1 MPRHGAWRKWSGILA
16 TATERDFERKVLPFL
31 RLFWQ
36 FLQQLPARGPWD
48 AKGIDLLVWADSGP
62 FPCGVQCKGFQ
73 VQELGDDQIR
83 QVIKSIKAFRES
95 DVVCDT
101 YLLIHNHDGKNRKF
115 NDTINKYLS
124 QLVSQG
130 KANKAELWDR
140 QTLLDRTF
148 DRIKDILNDALCKRS
163 QELLGYFQG
172 LFEFGRYYIPIVPVI
187 EKKLIFKRGEPCS
200 CEEVHPVD
208 SHDISKVLLS
218 PSNARWTLLTGR
230 FGTGKTTAVLHTAA
244 SSRQLI
250 IFVPCATLL
259 SSFPATSTN
268 MLLEEVTKSLKIL
281 DEFEDQDRE
290 VLYEIAGPTLAYLL
304 KQSKSPYVLILDGLD
319 ENRAYTNLAGLQCLS
334 NQLADLTC
342 PIVLTTRIEHLNTM
356 FGDFSLAFNE
366 FSTKKGPRRNARLI
380 EIVPWRKKQVLQ
392 LVNQIIGETTG
403 VQKERLS
410 EFLKLLSNGEY
421 AALYSEL
428 PFNPLFLQFILE
440 DVAAEG
446 IQCAKRS
453 LILFR
458 WVKRKIW
465 RDRSVGGRLSPDDS
479 IDVEDFVDRMIWLM
493 ENVGNL
499 MTYRIGNT
507 YELAEFIDSVSVKEE
522 AKKLFNITSDQVLG
536 ILLNSV
542 LMSQGLRRGS
552 NLNVTFAFR
561 VFQEYFLASYL
572 VRENLSDSDYPDTVR
587 LFYSEIKSHICAAP
601 NTGFAAH
608 FAKPEPVKRHRVH
621 D

>member
-1 MPRHGAWRKWSGILA
+1 
-16 TATERDFERKVLPFL
+16 
-31 RLFWQ
+31 
-36 FLQQLPARGPWD
+36 
-48 AKGIDLLVWADSGP
+48 
-62 FPCGVQCKGFQ
+62 
-73 VQELGDDQIR
+73 
-83 QVIKSIKAFRES
+83 
-95 DVVCDT
+95 
-101 YLLIHNHDGKNRKF
+101 
-115 NDTINKYLS
+115 
-124 QLVSQG
+124 
-130 KANKAELWDR
+130 
-140 QTLLDRTF
+140 
-148 DRIKDILNDALCKRS
+148 
-163 QELLGYFQG
+163 
-172 LFEFGRYYIPIVPVI
+172 
-187 EKKLIFKRGEPCS
+187 
-200 CEEVHPVD
+200 
-208 SHDISKVLLS
+208 
-218 PSNARWTLLTGR
+218 
-230 FGTGKTTAVLHTAA
+230 
-244 SSRQLI
+244 
-250 IFVPCATLL
+250 
-259 SSFPATSTN
+259 
-268 MLLEEVTKSLKIL
+268 
-281 DEFEDQDRE
+281 
-290 VLYEIAGPTLAYLL
+290 
-304 KQSKSPYVLILDGLD
+304 
-319 ENRAYTNLAGLQCLS
+319 
-334 NQLADLTC
+334 
-342 PIVLTTRIEHLNTM
+342 M

-366 FSTKKGPRRNARLI
+366 FSTKKGPRRNARLL
-380 EIVPWRKKQVLQ
+380 EIVQWEKKQVLQ
-392 LVNQIIGETTG
+392 LVNQIIGKTTG

-453 LILFR
+453 LLLFR

-479 IDVEDFVDRMIWLM
+479 IDVEDFIDRMIWLM

-507 YELAEFIDSVSVKEE
+507 YKLTESIDSVSVTEE

-587 LFYSEIKSHICAAP
+587 LFYSEIKSHIRTAP

-608 FAKPEPVKRHRVH
+608 FVRSNA
-621 D
+621 